1 MPATNDRLVRM
12 NFKNKLRSHGL
23 GGLIGCASI
32 FALACALLIFDS
44 HLSRLLTRSS
54 YEWSFDLARF
64 TRPKLSG
71 SDVVIVYMDE
81 DSYTSLKQPLNA
93 PWDRALHA
101 RLIDRLKNEGAK
113 AVVMDIVF
121 SDPGPDEKADRLL
134 AEAIRSNGRVV
145 LAADYN
151 KAEAYNANE
160 VKATVK
166 KTTPLFPP
174 FEEAAAIVGLAQ
186 LEPDDDFLVRRH
198 LHFLNRDLPPSLS
211 WATAQMLNLKVTQNP
226 AEQWAEKWVYY
237 YGPPET
243 VPHVSYKQAL
253 EPDGVKPDF
262 FRNKIVFIGARPIT
276 GTFIEK
282 RDELRSPYA
291 SQNREFLFMPMVEI
305 HATEFLN
312 LLRED
317 WLKRPSPAAGIAILV
332 LSTLLFGFGLL
343 LVRPWVA
350 TAISLLGILAVVLVA
365 GSFFTQKHL
374 WFPWMII
381 VAVQIPCAL
390 LWSILFRFLE
400 WYVQR
405 RRLEAERRQADL
417 QIREQAALLDKAQD
431 AIIVH
436 DLNWRAQYWNQSAER
451 LYGWTFEEVKPK
463 DLRVDVFK
471 TDEGKLLEALQTAL
485 AKNEWSGE
493 LNQSTKAGKQLIV
506 QSRWTLVR
514 DDQGRPKSV
523 LVINT
528 DVTEQKK
535 LESQFL
541 RTQRMESIGTLAG
554 GIAHDLNNVLAPIL
568 MGVELMKMK
577 APDEYSLKMLNTMAG
592 SAKRGSDM
600 VKQVLSFAR
609 GVEGDRTVLQISH
622 LIREMQK
629 IVKETF
635 PKTIDFQTNV
645 EDIWPVLGD
654 ATQIHQIILN
664 LCVNARDAMPEGGK
678 ILVEAKNVSLSE
690 AEAKKN
696 LGARPINYVLLR
708 VTDTGTGIPP
718 EIIDKIFE
726 PFFTTKEIGKGT
738 GLGLSTVISIIKS
751 HGGFLDLKSE
761 VGKGTS
767 FNVHLPAVA
776 APVPLPSAPTPPEA
790 LWGKGETVLVV
801 DDEPSVLELTKS
813 ILNHYGYKVVTAING
828 ADALALYSQCQ
839 ETIRVVIIDM
849 MMPVMDGP
857 TAIRA
862 LKQQQPDLQF
872 IAISGLM
879 QSDKLKEQSGGAEI
893 SFISKPFHTESL
905 LKQLRKLLTPGTAN
919 SVPPHRPRRVAP
931 ELVA

>member
-1 MPATNDRLVRM
+1 M
-12 NFKNKLRSHGL
+12 NFKNKFPAYGV
-23 GGLIGCASI
+23 GGLIGCVCI
-32 FALACALLIFDS
+32 FALGYLALVSDS
-44 HLSRLLTRSS
+44 RLSRILAHSS
-54 YEWSFDLARF
+54 YDWSFDL
-64 TRPKLSG
+64 TRTFRPNLAG
-71 SDVVIVYMDE
+71 ADVVIIYLDE
-81 DSYTSLKQPLNA
+81 DSYTSLQQPYNA

-101 RLIDRLKNEGAK
+101 GLLDRLKTDGAK

-121 SDPGPDEKADRLL
+121 SDPGPDAKADQLL
-134 AEAIRSNGRVV
+134 AEAIRANGRVI

-151 KAEAYNANE
+151 KAEAYSANQF
-160 VKATVK
+160 KANIS
-166 KTTPLFPP
+166 KTSPLFPP
-174 FEEAAAIVGLAQ
+174 FENAAAAVGLAQ
-186 LEPDDDFLVRRH
+186 LEPDEDFLVRRH
-198 LHFLNRDLPPSLS
+198 FHFLDRDLPPSLS
-211 WATAQMLNLKVTQNP
+211 WATAQFLGLKPAQIP
-226 AEQWAEKWVYY
+226 AEPWPERWVYY

-243 VPHVSYKQAL
+243 IPHVSYKQAL
-253 EPDGVKPDF
+253 EPDGVTPGF
-262 FRNKIVFIGARPIT
+262 FHDKIVFIGARPIT
-276 GTFIEK
+276 GSFIEK
-282 RDELRSPYA
+282 RDELRNPYA
-291 SQNREFLFMPMVEI
+291 SRNREFLFMPMVEI

-312 LLRED
+312 LLRGES
-317 WLKRPSPAAGIAILV
+317 LNRPSRGSSITILT

-343 LVRPWVA
+343 LVRPWLA
-350 TAISLLGILAVVLVA
+350 TFLSLLGAFAVVLVA
-365 GSFFTQKHL
+365 GSFFADKHF

-381 VAVQIPCAL
+381 VAVQIPCAF
-390 LWSILFRFLE
+390 LWSILFRFRE

-463 DLRVDVFK
+463 DLRSDVFK
-471 TDEGKLLEALQTAL
+471 TDESKLLDALQTAL

-493 LNQSTKAGKQLIV
+493 LNQATKAGKQVLV

-514 DDQGRPKSV
+514 DNQGRPKSV

-535 LESQFL
+535 LEAQFL

-554 GIAHDLNNVLAPIL
+554 GIAHDLNNVLSPIL

-577 APDEYSLKMLNTMAG
+577 APDEYSLKMLNTMSS
-592 SAKRGSDM
+592 SARRGSDM

-609 GVEGDRTVLQISH
+609 GQEGDRTVLQISH

-645 EDIWPVLGD
+645 EDISPVLGD

-678 ILVEAKNVSLSE
+678 IMVEAKNVSLSE
-690 AEAKKN
+690 EQIRKH
-696 LGARPINYVLLR
+696 LGARPINYVVLS
-708 VTDTGTGIPP
+708 VSDTGTGIPP

-738 GLGLSTVISIIKS
+738 GLGLSTVVSIIKS
-751 HGGFLDLKSE
+751 HGGFLDLQSE

-767 FNVHLPAVA
+767 FNVHLPAAA
-776 APVPLPSAPTPPEA
+776 APVPLPSSPTPPHA

-801 DDEPSVLELTKS
+801 DDEPAVLDLTRS
-813 ILNHYGYKVVTAING
+813 ILCHYGYKVVTAIHG
-828 ADALALYSQCQ
+828 ADAVALHSQSR
-839 ETIRVVIIDM
+839 ETIKVVIIDM

-862 LKQQQPDLQF
+862 LKEQQPGLQF

-879 QSDKLKEQSGGAEI
+879 QSDKLKKQLGGAEV
-893 SFISKPFHTESL
+893 SFLAKPFNTEDL
-905 LKQLRKLLTPGTAN
+905 LKELRRLLVPRTALA
-919 SVPPHRPRRVAP
+919 SPLPCSAQRQP